1 AIVLRVEPRPE
12 IDGGTMEAGP
22 FCSDDQG
29 GNMATIDLTQYDA
42 AINPDP
48 EGTSTEYYANM
59 DDYNNGYPI
68 EDPTAAEVQDGQTV
82 IAVVVDDQTL
92 CSSLEQVEIHISVE
106 ARPMVDISIYD
117 GSIICVDLDPV
128 TTPTEGGGAESIT
141 LDTGL
146 PASGYEFEWQL

>member
-1 AIVLRVEPRPE
+1 PE

-106 ARPMVDISIYD
+106 ARPVVDISGYE
-117 GSIICVDLDPV
+117 GTVICVDLDAV
-128 TTPTEGGGAESIT
+128 AAPTEGGGPERT
-141 LDTGL
+141 MLDTRL
-146 PASGYEFEWQL
+146 PSGCY